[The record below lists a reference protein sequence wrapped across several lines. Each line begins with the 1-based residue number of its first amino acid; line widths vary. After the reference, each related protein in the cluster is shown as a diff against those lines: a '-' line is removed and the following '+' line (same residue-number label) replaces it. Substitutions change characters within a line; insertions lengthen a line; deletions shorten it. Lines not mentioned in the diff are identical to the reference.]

1 MDNPWQ
7 KGDDAKNNFI
17 KKTLDASADA
27 ASGSKVSDLFDKNSP
42 VYKNQNPE
50 PKKEVVAPK
59 EIPTTD
65 TEGYPIIGKVH
76 TYKDDFINT
85 VKGESM
91 SMSRIAMME
100 QKAAK
105 GLEKNTDIKWY
116 KKNPILLWGSIFG
129 GLIVIGIV
137 GGVIMNTVQNSQTEA
152 TPVAVVEKPKDIIYT
167 EQKRVLN
174 ISNSTKTEI
183 EGKIQSA
190 IASFKEED
198 SMMEIIPSYGEGS
211 DAILASTAD
220 LFRVTKGRLSDT
232 LLRSMPDRFVL
243 GLYSKKGR
251 TDPFLLLYTSSY
263 DTAYPGLLEWEGFMR
278 DDLSW
283 LFNTN
288 VKNPDGSLIPLS
300 FKDRIIYSKDAR
312 SLEDGSG
319 KNVFFYTFIDQ
330 NTILFAR
337 TTDTLTEMINRLREA
352 KFK

>member
-7 KGDDAKNNFI
+7 KGDDAKNNFL
-17 KKTLDASADA
+17 KKSLDQSAGA
-27 ASGSKVSDLFDKNSP
+27 ATDSKVSDLFDKDSS
-42 VYKNQNPE
+42 VYKDQNPL
-50 PKKEVVAPK
+50 PKKEPEPIK

-85 VKGESM
+85 VKQESM
-91 SMSRIAMME
+91 SMSKIAMME

-105 GLEKNTDIKWY
+105 GLEKKPTEKWY
-116 KKNPILLWGSIFG
+116 KKNPLLLWGGIFV
-129 GLIVIGIV
+129 GLLAIGIT
-137 GGVIMNTVQNSQTEA
+137 GGVITNIKNNEIVDTTPSTVVQ
-152 TPVAVVEKPKDIIYT
+152 KPKDIIYT
-167 EQKRVLN
+167 EEKRVLN

-183 EGKIQSA
+183 ESKIKTQ
-190 IASFKEED
+190 IEKFREED
-198 SMMEIIPSYGEGS
+198 TMMEIIPSYGE
-211 DAILASTAD
+211 DENAILASTDD
-220 LFRVTKGRLSDT
+220 LFRVTDSRIPET

-251 TDPFLLLYTSSY
+251 TDPFLLLYTNSFS
-263 DTAYPGLLEWEGFMR
+263 TAYPGLLEWEGLMR

-288 VKNPDGSLIPLS
+288 VKNEDGSLISLV

-312 SLEDGSG
+312 ALEDETG
-319 KNVFFYTFIDQ
+319 KNVFFYIFIDQ

-337 TTDTLTEMINRLREA
+337 TSDTLTEIVNRIREA
-352 KFK
+352 KFR